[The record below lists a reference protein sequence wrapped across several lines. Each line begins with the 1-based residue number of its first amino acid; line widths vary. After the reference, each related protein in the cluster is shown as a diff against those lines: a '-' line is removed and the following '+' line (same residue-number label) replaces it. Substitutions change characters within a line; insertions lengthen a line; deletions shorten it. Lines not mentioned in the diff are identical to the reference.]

1 MRLVKKTVVIFLGI
15 GLVLLLVFLLVRQYA
30 LEKGSSKPPTIT
42 SSSITASY
50 NNGLALQ
57 PLLGWSTWSSIGS
70 SVTASKIE
78 IQAQVLAK
86 KLKSHGYIYVN
97 LDDYWYANPITTVDR
112 YGRWVADTQK
122 FPAGIDG
129 LSRYIHS
136 LGLKFGIYLNPGI
149 PVAAVTQNTPIEGT
163 AYHARDIVDKSRYET
178 SFDYGGNTQYFI
190 DYSKPG
196 AQAYVNSWANLL
208 AQWQVD
214 FLKLDGIA
222 ARNIPESQARANIL
236 AWSQAL
242 KQAGRPIYLLLVGN
256 FSVSQAALLR
266 QHANGWRID
275 NDIECYSSCPSH
287 VSWKNV
293 STRFSDVIGWIPWA
307 GSGGWN
313 DLDSLYVGSGF
324 HDGLTNDERQ
334 SYMTLWAISA
344 APLYIGDDLTT
355 LDAFG
360 LNLLTNDEVI
370 HVDQQGVAARPLAMN
385 TQQQVWWAR
394 EPDGSYIVALF
405 NLASSRSSVK
415 VLWSELGLHGSASV
429 RDLWTHANLG
439 IYSNGF
445 SARLNTHASRL
456 IKITASATSMI
467 GT

>member
-1 MRLVKKTVVIFLGI
+1 MKKPVVILLCI
-15 GLVLLLVFLLVRQYA
+15 GLVILLVFLLAHLYLMKSGGGKTR
-30 LEKGSSKPPTIT
+30 TIT
-42 SSSITASY
+42 GVSMTERY
-50 NNGLALQ
+50 DNGLALQ
-57 PLLGWSTWSSIGS
+57 PLLGWSTWSSIGA

-78 IQAQVLAK
+78 VQAQALARM
-86 KLKSHGYIYVN
+86 LKPHGYIYVN
-97 LDDYWYANPITTVDR
+97 LDDYWYLNPITTVDR
-112 YGRWVADTQK
+112 YGRWVANAQK
-122 FPAGIDG
+122 FPEGIDG

-178 SFDYGGNTQYFI
+178 SFAYGTTMQYFI

-196 AQAYVNSWANLL
+196 AQAYVNSWADLL

-214 FLKLDGIA
+214 FLKLDGVEA
-222 ARNIPESQARANIL
+222 KNIPESHVRDNIL

-242 KQAGRPIYLLLVGN
+242 RQSGRPIYLLLVGG
-256 FSVSQAALLR
+256 FPVSQASLLR

-275 NDIECYSSCPSH
+275 NDIECYSLCPSH

-293 STRFSDVIGWIPWA
+293 TTRFNDVLAWIPWA
-307 GSGGWN
+307 GPGGWN
-313 DLDSLYVGSGF
+313 DLDSLYVGNEF

-360 LNLLTNDEVI
+360 LRLLTNDEVI
-370 HVDQQGVAARPLAMN
+370 HVDQQGIPARPVAIN
-385 TQQQVWWAR
+385 TQQQVWWAK
-394 EPDGSYIVALF
+394 EPDGSYVVALF
-405 NLASSRSSVK
+405 NLASSSSSVK

-439 IYSNGF
+439 IYSSGF
-445 SARLNTHASRL
+445 SSQLNKHASRL
-456 IKITASATSMI
+456 LKITSSVTSMI
-467 GT
+467 GR